1 MLELGDDAVKIFL
14 TPKGKKGELSE
25 EMEAFM
31 SYIAEKK
38 TDSDLTREL
47 DKQVKI
53 AKEGGY
59 WRVEYMQMREKL
71 EESKEEGRKEGI
83 KEGRKE
89 GRKEGIKEGIKEG
102 RKEEC
107 SKNIKA
113 LLKSGLLS
121 EKEIANVFNISEEEV
136 KRLKV
141 EMDKQ

>member
-1 MLELGDDAVKIFL
+1 
-14 TPKGKKGELSE
+14 
-25 EMEAFM
+25 M

-47 DKQVKI
+47 EKQVKI

-71 EESKEEGRKEGI
+71 EESKE
-83 KEGRKE
+83 
-89 GRKEGIKEGIKEG
+89 EG

>member
-1 MLELGDDAVKIFL
+1 
-14 TPKGKKGELSE
+14 
-25 EMEAFM
+25 M

-89 GRKEGIKEGIKEG
+89 GIKEG

-121 EKEIANVFNISEEEV
+121 EKEIASVFNISEEEV

>member
-1 MLELGDDAVKIFL
+1 
-14 TPKGKKGELSE
+14 
-25 EMEAFM
+25 M

-47 DKQVKI
+47 EKQVKI

-71 EESKEEGRKEGI
+71 EESKEEGR
-83 KEGRKE
+83 
-89 GRKEGIKEGIKEG
+89 KEGIKEG

>member
-71 EESKEEGRKEGI
+71 DESKEEGRKEG
-83 KEGRKE
+83 
-89 GRKEGIKEGIKEG
+89 

-107 SKNIKA
+107 NNNIKA

>member
-1 MLELGDDAVKIFL
+1 
-14 TPKGKKGELSE
+14 
-25 EMEAFM
+25 M

-89 GRKEGIKEGIKEG
+89 
-102 RKEEC
+102 EC

-121 EKEIANVFNISEEEV
+121 EKEIASVFNISEEEV

>member
-1 MLELGDDAVKIFL
+1 
-14 TPKGKKGELSE
+14 
-25 EMEAFM
+25 M

-38 TDSDLTREL
+38 TDSDFTREL
-47 DKQVKI
+47 EKQVKI

-71 EESKEEGRKEGI
+71 DESKEEGRKE
-83 KEGRKE
+83 
-89 GRKEGIKEGIKEG
+89 
-102 RKEEC
+102 EC
-107 SKNIKA
+107 NNNIKA

-121 EKEIANVFNISEEEV
+121 EKEIANVFNTSEEEV

>member
-1 MLELGDDAVKIFL
+1 
-14 TPKGKKGELSE
+14 
-25 EMEAFM
+25 M

-47 DKQVKI
+47 EKQVKI

-89 GRKEGIKEGIKEG
+89 GIKEGIKEG

-121 EKEIANVFNISEEEV
+121 EKEIASVFNVSEKEV

>member
-38 TDSDLTREL
+38 TDSDFTREL
-47 DKQVKI
+47 EKQVKI

-71 EESKEEGRKEGI
+71 DESKEEGRKEGI

-89 GRKEGIKEGIKEG
+89 GIKEG

-107 SKNIKA
+107 NNNIKA

-121 EKEIANVFNISEEEV
+121 EKEIASVFNISEEEV

>member
-1 MLELGDDAVKIFL
+1 
-14 TPKGKKGELSE
+14 
-25 EMEAFM
+25 M

-71 EESKEEGRKEGI
+71 EEWKEEGRKEGI

-89 GRKEGIKEGIKEG
+89 
-102 RKEEC
+102 EC
-107 SKNIKA
+107 NNNIKA

>member
-71 EESKEEGRKEGI
+71 DESKEEGRKEGI

-89 GRKEGIKEGIKEG
+89 GIKEG

-107 SKNIKA
+107 NNNIKA

-121 EKEIANVFNISEEEV
+121 EKEIANVFNTSEEEV

>member
-1 MLELGDDAVKIFL
+1 
-14 TPKGKKGELSE
+14 
-25 EMEAFM
+25 M

-47 DKQVKI
+47 EKQVKI

-71 EESKEEGRKEGI
+71 DESKEEGRKEG
-83 KEGRKE
+83 
-89 GRKEGIKEGIKEG
+89 

-107 SKNIKA
+107 NNNIKA